1 MKNNVAIL
9 SVLGIVIVLAGRFTS
24 SNISSGTSSI

>member
-1 MKNNVAIL
+1 MKNNVAML
-9 SVLGIVIVLAGRFTS
+9 LVLGIVIVFAGRFAS